1 MADAPTC
8 GARSSTTTSRP
19 ARSTSSRSRDFI
31 ESGDLARHLR
41 RVRPRLPAPARRA
54 LGALAERLPDATP
67 AGVAAGLH
75 LYVHLPDDCDER
87 ALVHAARR
95 QGVRLEG
102 AARHWADSAA
112 APPALVIG
120 YGMAAEPAIEQGIQ
134 ALATAY
140 ATTIRGA
147 PATNGAG

>member
-1 MADAPTC
+1 MRSPSTCPTRRPS
-8 GARSSTTTSRP
+8 ASRP
-19 ARSTSSRSRDFI
+19 GCTSTS
-31 ESGDLARHLR
+31 
-41 RVRPRLPAPARRA
+41 
-54 LGALAERLPDATP
+54 TC
-67 AGVAAGLH
+67 
-75 LYVHLPDDCDER
+75 PDDCDER

-140 ATTIRGA
+140 ATTVRGA

>member
-1 MADAPTC
+1 MRPVYRRRRDA
-8 GARSSTTTSRP
+8 A
-19 ARSTSSRSRDFI
+19 
-31 ESGDLARHLR
+31 LR
-41 RVRPRLPAPARRA
+41 
-54 LGALAERLPDATP
+54 ALAEHVPDAT
-67 AGVAAGLH
+67 AVGVAAGLH

-140 ATTIRGA
+140 ATTMRGA
-147 PATNGAG
+147 PATNAAG